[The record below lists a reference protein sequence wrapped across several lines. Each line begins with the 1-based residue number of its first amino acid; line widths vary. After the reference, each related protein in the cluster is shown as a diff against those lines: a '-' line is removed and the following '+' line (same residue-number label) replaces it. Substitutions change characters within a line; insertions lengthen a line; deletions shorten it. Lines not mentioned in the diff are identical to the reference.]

1 MFKFFLEETMGIN
14 KVILIG
20 NLGADPEVRYTNE
33 QTAIANFSLATS
45 ERRRDANGNWTDF
58 TEWHRIACFGKL
70 AEFAKSYLTKG
81 RQVYI
86 EGKLRTSKWQDKDGK
101 TRYTT
106 EVVAGT
112 IQFVG
117 NAKDAANTTS
127 RLTPEASFSAPQD
140 EFGGDAAF
148 AAPSLKS
155 ADSIS
160 EATFMD
166 DDIPF

>member
-1 MFKFFLEETMGIN
+1 MGIN

-20 NLGADPEVRYTNE
+20 NLGADPDVRYTND

-45 ERRRDANGNWTDF
+45 ERIRDANGEWTDY

-70 AEFAKSYLTKG
+70 AEFAKNYLTKG

-86 EGKLRTSKWQDKDGK
+86 EGKLRTTKWQDKDGK

-106 EVVAGT
+106 EIVAGT

-117 NAKDAANTTS
+117 NAKDAANTSS
-127 RLTPEASFSAPQD
+127 RLTPEVSVPQD
-140 EFGGDAAF
+140 DFGSDAAF
-148 AAPSLKS
+148 TAPALKS
-155 ADSIS
+155 ADSISSMPS